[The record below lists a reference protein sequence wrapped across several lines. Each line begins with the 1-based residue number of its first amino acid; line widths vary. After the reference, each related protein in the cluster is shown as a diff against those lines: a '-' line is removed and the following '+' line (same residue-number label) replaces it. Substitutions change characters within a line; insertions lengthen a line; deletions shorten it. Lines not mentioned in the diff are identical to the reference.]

1 MRDLIIDYEDLV
13 EFYWDLLEFNQKK
26 IGYTVLPLVIEH
38 CERENHHFEVREL
51 LINASFSIASGK
63 ITTKMG
69 DLKTDSGVSSSLTRH
84 FARCIC

>member
-13 EFYWDLLEFNQKK
+13 EFYWDLLEFNPKK

-69 DLKTDSGVSSSLTRH
+69 DLKN
-84 FARCIC
+84 